1 MRLAFMGLMRS
12 GKDTSLDY
20 VKGKIGG
27 KSLRFADPIYDIQK
41 AVYQIVGLPEKK
53 DRTLLQLIGTQ
64 WGRRTIDE
72 NIWVNVVVDRIKKED
87 PKTNLFLADA
97 RFSNEERALR
107 ELGFKFIMLKAPEA
121 TLVERGASNLT
132 HESEWFAANY
142 TGADYTILNNGTLED
157 LHTEL
162 DKVLALIQPD
172 EASSLT
178 SHASLPKRAGNQL
191 IC

>member
-27 KSLRFADPIYDIQK
+27 KALRFADPLYEIQK

-53 DRTLLQLIGTQ
+53 DRTLLQLVGTE
-64 WGRRTIDE
+64 WGRHTIDQ
-72 NIWVNVVVDRIKKED
+72 NIWVNVVVDRIKKEK
-87 PKTNLFLADA
+87 PETNLFIADC
-97 RFSNEERALR
+97 RFANEEKALR
-107 ELGFKFIMLKAPEA
+107 ELGFEFIMLKAPVQA
-121 TLVERGASNLT
+121 LTERGASNVT

-142 TGADYTILNNGTLED
+142 TGADYTILNNGTLEE
-157 LHTEL
+157 LHAEL
-162 DKVLALIQPD
+162 DKVLALIQLV
-172 EASSLT
+172 EASSSA
-178 SHASLPKRAGNQL
+178 SHASLPKRAENQL